1 MIDEHNIVKV
11 GMADMNVTSQSGLI
25 RTTGLGSCVG
35 LTMND
40 PAAKIGGMA
49 HIMLP
54 TSDIAREG
62 QLNIAKYADT
72 ALPVLLSRLHTL
84 GAASSRIVAK
94 MAGGSQMFAFAGSG
108 DTLRIGP
115 RNVESCKMILD
126 KLGIPLVGEDTGGN
140 YGRTIELDTSTG
152 ILSIRSVQMGIKEL

>member
-35 LTMND
+35 LTMYD
-40 PAAKIGGMA
+40 PVTKIGGMA

-72 ALPVLLSRLHTL
+72 ALPVLLSRLQVL
-84 GAASSRIVAK
+84 GAATSRIVAK

-115 RNVESCKMILD
+115 RNVESCKSMLD

-140 YGRTIELDTSTG
+140 YGRTIELDAATG